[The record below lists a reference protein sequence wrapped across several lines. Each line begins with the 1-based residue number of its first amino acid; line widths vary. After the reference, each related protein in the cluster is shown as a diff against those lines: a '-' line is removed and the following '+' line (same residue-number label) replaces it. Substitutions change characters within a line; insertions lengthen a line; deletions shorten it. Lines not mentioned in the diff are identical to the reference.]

1 MWLYKCKCFDLA
13 KYIIYYNRSIPRY
26 TGSSVYR
33 VYFYLHNMYITLFIN
48 KASSFIQ
55 TRVLYWLLISNLY
68 RFPTM
73 LDFLSCQIPGSTR
86 LRRNTCVISQLIT
99 YRKQWPSGQQGE
111 NCGQSPPGCCP
122 SSVYRMLNNQRQT
135 SQQSK
140 LD

>member
-26 TGSSVYR
+26 TGSIPRYTGSSVCG
-33 VYFYLHNMYITLFIN
+33 VDFYLHNMYFTLFVN

-73 LDFLSCQIPGSTR
+73 LDFCLVRFLDQQDWGEIPVWSVNSLLTGNCDHLGSGAKT
-86 LRRNTCVISQLIT
+86 VD
-99 YRKQWPSGQQGE
+99 KVGQDVAHLLYIE
-111 NCGQSPPGCCP
+111 C
-122 SSVYRMLNNQRQT
+122 
-135 SQQSK
+135 
-140 LD
+140 